1 MYKVLICDDES
12 FVIKSLIATVNWEE
26 NGFEVIGEAYD
37 GLSAYDL
44 IIKEKP
50 HIVFTDIRMPGMNG
64 LELVKKVNALN
75 LNILFVA
82 ISGYAEF
89 AYVQKALNCG
99 VLGYCLKPFEDLE
112 ISNMLKKAKAI
123 IDGNKSSLETEL
135 LSIFLDNNHEAMHRK
150 LEILKVLGFE
160 WDDKTGNTILVLKGL
175 AKSDFLQISNVIKLK
190 LGNMKN
196 AYLLNRDSF
205 NEIKDN
211 LSDFLWN
218 SDSVIGIG
226 ETCYNVD
233 KVDRAIQE
241 ACIAADQNFMTGL
254 GGIYYFNG
262 SRNKEFSELI
272 LHLKEAITKRD
283 IATAV
288 ELFDFIIQEFSKG
301 AYNIKHAFKLY
312 NVVIYSYQIIKVDE
326 SEYILN
332 NYEQLINSFK
342 DVREMTDYLRVILTE
357 YIGITTE
364 HASMEVKN
372 ETFRNI
378 INYVNEHF
386 FNDISIQSI
395 AQKFTINPNYLS
407 QLFKKEKGVT
417 FTEYL
422 TNMRVT
428 YASSLLKT
436 SDLSVN
442 EIAEKSGF
450 KDYFYFTRVFKKIT
464 SMTPTAYRTI
474 NSVEDT

>member
-37 GLSAYDL
+37 GLAAYDM
-44 IIKEKP
+44 IVKEKP

-89 AYVQKALNCG
+89 AYVQKAINCG

-112 ISNMLKKAKAI
+112 ISNMLKKAKTI
-123 IDGNKSSLETEL
+123 IDGNKSSLEIEL
-135 LSIFLDNNHEAMHRK
+135 LSISLDSSHEGMYRK
-150 LEILKVLGFE
+150 FEILKALGFE
-160 WDDKTGNTILVLKGL
+160 WDDKTGNIILVLKGPE
-175 AKSDFLQISNVIKLK
+175 KPNFLQICNFIKLK
-190 LGNMKN
+190 LGNMKY
-196 AYLLNRDSF
+196 AYLLSADSF
-205 NEIKDN
+205 NEIKNN
-211 LSDFLWN
+211 LSDFLLN
-218 SDSVIGIG
+218 SDNVIGISKI
-226 ETCYNVD
+226 CYNVD
-233 KVDRAIQE
+233 KMDRAIQE

-254 GGIYYFNG
+254 GGVYYFKD

-272 LHLKEAITKRD
+272 LCLKEAITKRD
-283 IATAV
+283 LAATL
-288 ELFDFIIQEFSKG
+288 ELFDFITQEFSKG
-301 AYNIKHAFKLY
+301 VYNIKDAFKLY
-312 NVVIYSYQIIKVDE
+312 FVVIYSYQVIKVDE
-326 SEYILN
+326 NEYILN
-332 NYEQLINSFK
+332 NYEQLISSFK
-342 DVREMTDYLRVILTE
+342 NVREMTAYLRVILTE
-357 YIGITTE
+357 YVGITTE
-364 HASMEVKN
+364 HASMDVKN

-395 AQKFTINPNYLS
+395 AQKFTINPNYVS

-428 YASSLLKT
+428 YASNLLKT

-442 EIAEKSGF
+442 EVAEKSGF
-450 KDYFYFTRVFKKIT
+450 NDYFYFTRVFKKIT
-464 SMTPTAYRTI
+464 SITPTAYRTI
-474 NSVEDT
+474 NSIQDM